1 MKHNKKIY
9 ILITGGIFI
18 VLGIIFALLDQSSIT
33 GLIKI
38 DIQKKIFTGSFP
50 VFLFLVGAIFLW
62 IGFKESK
69 NDILENVKV
78 SLDQSI
84 EKVKEAADFI
94 EGKRAN
100 LLFRIGPDNVATKI
114 KRLLK
119 NDKLVSKYSLSK
131 SGKPL
136 KINEDLTIYIDT
148 NTKALMAE
156 IKDVPMDPS
165 ISIQLEFKS
174 GSEIYLASQ
183 STRVRIVNM
192 ETPEEA

>member
-1 MKHNKKIY
+1 MKRNKKIY

-18 VLGIIFALLDQSSIT
+18 LLGIIFALLDQSSIT
-33 GLIKI
+33 ELIKI

-50 VFLFLVGAIFLW
+50 VFLFLIGTIFLW
-62 IGFKESK
+62 MGFNESK

-78 SLDQSI
+78 SLENSI
-84 EKVKEAADFI
+84 ERVKEAADFI

-100 LLFRIGPDNVATKI
+100 LLFRIGPDKVATTI
-114 KRLLK
+114 KELLEHG
-119 NDKLVSKYSLSK
+119 KLVSKYSLSR

-136 KINEDLTIYIDT
+136 QTNKDLTIYVDSD
-148 NTKALMAE
+148 TKALMAE
-156 IKDVPMDPS
+156 IKNVPMDPN

-174 GSEIYLASQ
+174 GTDIYLASQ